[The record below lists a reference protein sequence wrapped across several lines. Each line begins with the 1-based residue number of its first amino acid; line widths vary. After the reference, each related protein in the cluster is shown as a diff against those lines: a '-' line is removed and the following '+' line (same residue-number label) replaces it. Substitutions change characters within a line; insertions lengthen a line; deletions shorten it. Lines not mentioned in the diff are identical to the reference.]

1 MIKVC
6 EVCNKKF
13 ESSSPNQKYC
23 SDRCRF
29 NRQSDFEIEHCRA
42 ELKKYWAD
50 FTKGASVHG
59 KNLRVLQKE
68 I

>member
-13 ESSSPNQKYC
+13 ESRSPNQKYC

-29 NRQSDFEIEHCRA
+29 DRWKVYERCRA

-50 FTKGASVHG
+50 FKKGASVHG
-59 KNLRVLQKE
+59 KNLRVLQEK